1 MSSLSFSLRGGD
13 GGTCGRSEFS
23 RLAELIYAC
32 VPLFLLHQVS
42 CLRISSEQT
51 EMPPPGPLMQSAS
64 VETSPRSSLDIAE

>member
-1 MSSLSFSLRGGD
+1 MPLPFEGDPAHLGWLLVGASRRWTSSPVRACRLLR
-13 GGTCGRSEFS
+13 
-23 RLAELIYAC
+23 
-32 VPLFLLHQVS
+32 S